1 MKKTK
6 CIFIAFTFLSL
17 LFVLTGCS
25 NDNFNNENMSSNNQ
39 NYNAEKTASN
49 TETSK
54 NVTNNISI
62 SETEPIETE
71 ISSFSTPIQIDDN
84 NRDANM
90 EITAKKING
99 TIVKQG
105 EEFSFNQVVGSPTEE
120 KGYEKAGVFV
130 NGKKVKGYGGG
141 NCQVSTTIYNAVL
154 GVKNLEVTERHEHG
168 KEVGYVK
175 KGKDATVAYDSLDLK
190 FKNNTKNDIK
200 LLVTVDEKN
209 VTARILKVE

>member
-25 NDNFNNENMSSNNQ
+25 NDNSNNENMSSNNQ

-71 ISSFSTPIQIDDN
+71 ISSFSTPIQIYDN
-84 NRDANM
+84 NRDTNM
-90 EITAKKING
+90 
-99 TIVKQG
+99 
-105 EEFSFNQVVGSPTEE
+105 
-120 KGYEKAGVFV
+120 
-130 NGKKVKGYGGG
+130 
-141 NCQVSTTIYNAVL
+141 
-154 GVKNLEVTERHEHG
+154 
-168 KEVGYVK
+168 
-175 KGKDATVAYDSLDLK
+175 
-190 FKNNTKNDIK
+190 
-200 LLVTVDEKN
+200 
-209 VTARILKVE
+209 

>member
-25 NDNFNNENMSSNNQ
+25 NDNSNNENMSSNNQ

-84 NRDANM
+84 NRDTNM

-154 GVKNLEVTERHEHG
+154 GVKKLEVTERHEHG

-209 VTARILKVE
+209 VTARILKIE